1 MKLTDFDYDLPLE
14 LIAQHPADKREDSR
28 MMVLDR
34 NCGSIDHEH
43 FYNILDHLNPG
54 DLLIMNNSKVIPAR
68 LFGIKEPTGAKIEI
82 LLIKRIEGDV
92 WEAMVKPGKRLKTG
106 DVVNFSDEKLF
117 KAQVIGD
124 GQEGTRHIKFIYE
137 GIFNELLDE
146 FGKIP
151 LPPYIDRDNE
161 KEDKDRYQTVYCKY
175 EGSVAAPTAGLH
187 FTEEILKKLEE
198 KGVET
203 GFVTLHVGIGTFR
216 PVKTETVEEHVM
228 HFEEYSVDQETADR
242 INKAKEEGRRVIS
255 VGTTS
260 TRTLESAA
268 DADGKVIPGQRS
280 TNLFIYPPVYK
291 FKVVDGLLTN
301 FHLPKSTLLMLIS
314 AFYDREKILEAYKTA
329 VEQKYR
335 FFSYGDCM
343 LII

>member
-1 MKLTDFDYDLPLE
+1 MKLTDFDYELPLE
-14 LIAQHPADKREDSR
+14 LIAQHPADKRENSR

-34 NCGSIDHEH
+34 NKGSIEHKH
-43 FYNILDHLNPG
+43 FYNILDYLKPG
-54 DLLIMNNSKVIPAR
+54 DLLVMNNSKVIPAR
-68 LFGIKEPTGAKIEI
+68 LFGIKESTGAKIEV
-82 LLIKRIEGDV
+82 LLVKRIDGDV
-92 WEAMVKPGKRLKTG
+92 WEALVKPGKRLKSG
-106 DVVNFSDEKLF
+106 DVVSFSQDKLF
-117 KAQVIGD
+117 KAEIVGYGQD
-124 GQEGTRHIKFIYE
+124 GSRHIKFIYD

-146 FGKIP
+146 YGKIP

-161 KEDKDRYQTVYCKY
+161 KEDRDRYQTVYCKY

-187 FTEEILKKLEE
+187 FTEDILEKLRQ

-203 GFVTLHVGIGTFR
+203 AFVTLHVGIGTFR
-216 PVKTETVEEHVM
+216 PVKTEVIEEHNM
-228 HFEEYSVDQETADR
+228 HFEEYSIDESTAEM
-242 INKAKEEGRRVIS
+242 INRAKAEGRRVIS

-268 DADGKVIPGQRS
+268 DENGKVIPGQRS

-291 FKVVDGLLTN
+291 FKVVDALLTN

-314 AFYDREKILEAYKTA
+314 AFYDREKILEAYKVA
-329 VEQKYR
+329 VEEKYR

-343 LII
+343 LLI

>member
-1 MKLTDFDYDLPLE
+1 MKLTDFDYELPLE
-14 LIAQHPADKREDSR
+14 LIAQHPADKRENSR

-34 NCGSIDHEH
+34 KKGSIEHRH
-43 FYNILDHLNPG
+43 FYNILDYLKPG
-54 DLLIMNNSKVIPAR
+54 DLLVMNNSKVIPAR
-68 LFGIKEPTGAKIEI
+68 LFGIKESTGAKIEV
-82 LLIKRIEGDV
+82 LLVKRIDGDV
-92 WEAMVKPGKRLKTG
+92 WEALVKPGKRLKSG
-106 DVVNFSDEKLF
+106 DMVSFSQDKLF
-117 KAQVIGD
+117 KAEIVGYGQD
-124 GQEGTRHIKFIYE
+124 GSRHIKFIYD

-146 FGKIP
+146 YGKIP

-161 KEDKDRYQTVYCKY
+161 KEDRDRYQTVYCKY

-187 FTEEILKKLEE
+187 FTEDILEKLRQ

-203 GFVTLHVGIGTFR
+203 AFVTLHVGIGTFR
-216 PVKTETVEEHVM
+216 PVKTEVIEEHHM
-228 HFEEYSVDQETADR
+228 HFEEYSVDESTAEM
-242 INKAKEEGRRVIS
+242 INRAKAEGRRVIS

-268 DADGKVIPGQRS
+268 DENGKVIPGQRS

-291 FKVVDGLLTN
+291 FKVVDALLTN

-314 AFYDREKILEAYKTA
+314 AFYDREKILEAYKVA
-329 VEQKYR
+329 VEEKYR